1 MMSGERR
8 SAWGVFVVGLGTL
21 VVPSDSSVNVAFPAI
36 TAFFHL
42 PIADIRWIAIV
53 YMLAQTSLMLV
64 FGRIGDMAGYRRLF
78 LIGLAVSG
86 LGLFG
91 CAVAGSYDFLL
102 VARGVQGIGAGL
114 VLSCGP
120 ALAISQQPEA
130 VRVRVLGVY
139 TMLYSA
145 GFVLGPAVAGP
156 LIQYFGWRG
165 VYWFRVPLALVAFLA
180 SWTLPTSEPPAS
192 VQRLDLAGAV
202 LLVLGLTLALLGLDR
217 LQVAAVAPV
226 WPIGFGV
233 LAVMALWAF
242 VWQERRAPQPI
253 IAMQYFAR
261 PELALGV
268 LVSVFINL
276 ACFGILLLLP
286 FHLARIGKFAPPLI
300 GLVVASA
307 AVGMV
312 LASPL
317 AGLVARRV
325 GSWTLAIIGCFA
337 MAAGLGGVAATP
349 GLAVLIPALLVQGFG
364 QGLFQVAFLDIV
376 TTVLPVDARGVA
388 GSLGMLS
395 RTVGVV
401 AGASVLT
408 LVFQAFSSS
417 GFVLAFRST
426 IVFAAILPA
435 IGVVLLWRMRP
446 ASRLR
451 QSAA

>member
-91 CAVAGSYDFLL
+91 CAIATSYAFLL
-102 VARGVQGIGAGL
+102 SARGVQGIGAGL

-130 VRVRVLGVY
+130 VRARVLGVY

-192 VQRLDLAGAV
+192 VQRLDLAGAA
-202 LLVLGLTLALLGLDR
+202 LLVVGLTLALLGLDR

-242 VWQERRAPQPI
+242 VRQERRVPQPI

-286 FHLARIGKFAPPLI
+286 FHLARVGKFAPPII
-300 GLVVASA
+300 GAVLASA

-317 AGLVARRV
+317 AGLLARRV
-325 GSWTLAIIGCFA
+325 GSWTLAIAGCVA
-337 MAAGLGGVAATP
+337 MAAGLGRRGRDAGPCRIDSGVTGPGLRPRAVPGGFSRHRHHRSAGGCEGRRGESWHAVPYGGRRRRGVGADAGVSGVPIQRLRPGVPQHDAIRRHACRHRRDSALAHAAT
-349 GLAVLIPALLVQGFG
+349 
-364 QGLFQVAFLDIV
+364 
-376 TTVLPVDARGVA
+376 
-388 GSLGMLS
+388 
-395 RTVGVV
+395 
-401 AGASVLT
+401 
-408 LVFQAFSSS
+408 
-417 GFVLAFRST
+417 
-426 IVFAAILPA
+426 
-435 IGVVLLWRMRP
+435 
-446 ASRLR
+446 SRLR